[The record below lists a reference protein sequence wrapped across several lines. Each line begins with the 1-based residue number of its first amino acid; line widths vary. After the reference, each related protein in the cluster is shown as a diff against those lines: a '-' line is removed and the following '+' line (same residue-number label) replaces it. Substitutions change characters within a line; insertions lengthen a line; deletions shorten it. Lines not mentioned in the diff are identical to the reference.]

1 MNELETIL
9 NDFCNDIKN
18 TFPEKKEIVEGY
30 KLEDLIEYCKDNF
43 TKKTLEIVYKN
54 EKIFTEECYLLPEID
69 FRELWNS
76 NITDETKEVIWKYL
90 QLILFSYV
98 SLDEYSFDDTVKFF
112 EQLDKDD
119 FKDKIDEIMV
129 NLKADNSF
137 DTSVMPDQDKLN
149 SSFDSLFNTK
159 IGNLASEIANET
171 SKKMNFDENQDIMQ
185 NLLNNPSGL
194 MDLVKT
200 VGESLDEKMKN
211 GDIKQEELLKESTNL
226 LGNFNM
232 NTQMKNLF
240 SSLGLGDLSKMAQ
253 EASETLQNNGGSS
266 NGGSC
271 SAGSCNGEHSHPEN
285 IQPNNKQKYDTNKM
299 KQNLS
304 KLDTKER
311 LKRKLERKRREAEKR
326 EEQMREEED

>member
-1 MNELETIL
+1 MNDLETIL
-9 NDFCNDIKN
+9 NDFCNDIQN
-18 TFPEKKEIVEGY
+18 TFPEKKEIVDGY
-30 KLEDLIEYCKDNF
+30 KLDQLVDYCKGHF

-54 EKIFTEECYLLPEID
+54 EKIFTEECYFLPDID
-69 FRELWNS
+69 FSKLWNS
-76 NITDETKEVIWKYL
+76 NITIETKEVIWKYL

-112 EQLDKDD
+112 EQLDKDE
-119 FKDKIDEIMV
+119 FKEKIDEIMV
-129 NLKADNSF
+129 NLKSDNNF
-137 DTSVMPDQDKLN
+137 DTSVMPNEDKLN

-159 IGNLASEIANET
+159 IGNLANEIANET
-171 SKKMNFDENQDIMQ
+171 SKKLNFDENQDIMK
-185 NLLNNPSGL
+185 NILNNPKGL

-253 EASETLQNNGGSS
+253 EASETLKKNELNTDNGGC
-266 NGGSC
+266 C
-271 SAGSCNGEHSHPEN
+271 SGEHNAPVN
-285 IQPNNKQKYDTNKM
+285 IKPNNKQKYDTNKM
-299 KQNLS
+299 KQNLC

-311 LKRKLERKRREAEKR
+311 LKRKLERKRREAEKL
-326 EEQMREEED
+326 EEQLGEEE